1 MVLKLKKSVNKN
13 QQKGTAMLRLK
24 SSQNTPKTATEKHV
38 SREYW
43 EAYRQ
48 TQIGLDASLHALYAA
63 TDDVSRKKEYLDIMK
78 HVRQALVK
86 TNAHLGIKTPVDDEL
101 LPLPTEPDDSKL
113 PPVPDECFDDKVEVV
128 SARKIHADR
137 VVDMDDLA
145 MELALV
151 VAFEQNRLDSLFK
164 KATKVIQNANTA
176 KEENL
181 DVK

>member
-1 MVLKLKKSVNKN
+1 MVLKLKQNLNNNQNKG
-13 QQKGTAMLRLK
+13 KAMLRLK
-24 SSQNTPKTATEKHV
+24 SAQNTPKAAERQV

-78 HVRQALVK
+78 HVRQAFVK

-113 PPVPDECFDDKVEVV
+113 PPVPDECFNDKVEVV

-176 KEENL
+176 KETNL

>member
-1 MVLKLKKSVNKN
+1 MTLRLKQNLNNKH
-13 QQKGTAMLRLK
+13 QKGKAMLRLK
-24 SSQNTPKTATEKHV
+24 SAQNTPKAAERQV

-43 EAYRQ
+43 EAYR
-48 TQIGLDASLHALYAA
+48 HA

-78 HVRQALVK
+78 HVRQAFVK
-86 TNAHLGIKTPVDDEL
+86 TNTHLGIKTPVDDEL

-113 PPVPDECFDDKVEVV
+113 PPVPDEYFNDKAEVV

-151 VAFEQNRLDSLFK
+151 VAFEQNRLDSL
-164 KATKVIQNANTA
+164 
-176 KEENL
+176 
-181 DVK
+181 